1 MGQVGVRHVVVYVN
15 KADAVSDAELLPL
28 VELELRE
35 LLAEMGYD
43 AERTPVVV
51 GSALCALQVAPYTS
65 APHLCPTADPQ
76 LTHS

>member
-1 MGQVGVRHVVVYVN
+1 MVVYVN

-51 GSALCALQVAPYTS
+51 GSALCALQVAPHTS
-65 APHLCPTADPQ
+65 APHL
-76 LTHS
+76 THTSAPHLIHI

>member
-1 MGQVGVRHVVVYVN
+1 MVVYVN

-51 GSALCALQVAPYTS
+51 GSALCALQVAP
-65 APHLCPTADPQ
+65 DPQ
-76 LTHS
+76 LTHI